1 MTRTLLINSNRY
13 CRPGPVIP
21 FGLCCV
27 ATACEQAGHE
37 MRLLDLCF
45 ARNCRKAIR
54 QAVTSFA
61 PDVVGIGIRNIDDG
75 VGRSTHFHLEDVRSD
90 VVGPV
95 KDVFGGPV
103 VIGGAAVG
111 INAREMLEFFDLEFA
126 VRGDGETTMAR
137 LLDRWSAGQPWDGT
151 PGLVV
156 HRAGQIVDDQ
166 PPDRIPDLDRLPR
179 PQFHKYVDLKAY
191 RRFDSPLQIQ
201 TKRGCALRCVY
212 CVYNQ
217 VEGHEYRLRDP
228 LLVADEIESLVRETG
243 INHIEF
249 IDSTFNIPLDH
260 AKAVLRAVIAKR
272 MDLQLRTM
280 GLNPGSVDG
289 ELVDLLQQ
297 AGFSDVDVGA
307 ESACDVTL
315 KALGENY
322 TKDAVLR
329 RGNAVARQGPGH
341 QLVHAAGRSGRD
353 ARNRR
358 GNARHHLPSRPLER
372 IGLHQHRPAPLQRL
386 AHDTGTL
393 PVGPDR
399 SPGRFPPTR
408 GLPAGRHL
416 HRGDRADGQ
425 TRQFDQPNFLI
436 VPDDETITPRQN
448 LSAVALLRRLKSRQ
462 PVWPFYIYTRRME
475 AMTGLT
481 AIKRWLWQRKQNR
494 HQ

>member
-1 MTRTLLINSNRY
+1 M
-13 CRPGPVIP
+13 IP
-21 FGLCCV
+21 LGLCCV
-27 ATACEQAGHE
+27 AAACEQAGHE
-37 MRLLDLCF
+37 LRLLDLCF
-45 ARNCRKAIR
+45 ARDCRKAIR
-54 QAVTSFA
+54 QAITSFA
-61 PDVVGIGIRNIDDG
+61 PAVVGIGIRNIDDG
-75 VGRSTHFHLEDVRSD
+75 VGRSTHFHLEDVKRD

-95 KDVFGGPV
+95 KDLFGGPL
-103 VIGGAAVG
+103 VIGGPAVG

-156 HRAGQIVDDQ
+156 RRAGQIVDDQ

-272 MDLQLRTM
+272 MDLHLRTM
-280 GLNPGSVDG
+280 GLNPGSIDG

-307 ESACDVTL
+307 ESGCDVTL
-315 KALGENY
+315 KGLGKNY

-329 RGNAVARQGPGH
+329 AGTLLREKGLAINWYMLLGGPGETRETVAETLATIS
-341 QLVHAAGRSGRD
+341 QAARWNELVCISIGLRLFNGSPLARELCQSGRI
-353 ARNRR
+353 ARPDGFLRPVDYQPEDISIEEIEQMVRR
-358 GNARHHLPSRPLER
+358 AR
-372 IGLHQHRPAPLQRL
+372 
-386 AHDTGTL
+386 
-393 PVGPDR
+393 
-399 SPGRFPPTR
+399 
-408 GLPAGRHL
+408 
-416 HRGDRADGQ
+416 
-425 TRQFDQPNFLI
+425 FDHPNFLI
-436 VPDDETITPRQN
+436 VPDDETITPRQHF
-448 LSAVALLRRLKSRQ
+448 SAVALLRRLKSRQ
-462 PVWPFYIYTRRME
+462 PVWRFYIYTRCME
-475 AMTGLT
+475 ALSGLT
-481 AIKRWLWQRKQNR
+481 TIKRWLWQRKQNR
-494 HQ
+494 QR